1 MRIRSFSFAMV
12 SALSISAVARAQAPV
27 PDPHWG
33 AFAFPSSVPELR
45 AGLHFN
51 RFTEFSS
58 TGSRFNDIDET
69 SGFNV
74 LAASYTDRIPGLPQW
89 TFTGTFGL
97 GLSSDD
103 PTNTIQND
111 FVHEAIGQE
120 DVPVGDVREEPEFL
134 AGLGVT
140 RWFEDPE
147 HLGRDLFVGAGYAT
161 STLYHEPWLH
171 LGGTYMLGGSCRL
184 SLMHRVS
191 RPVEGE
197 AYSDLARLSNLSQVY
212 VAYVPSTIDSEW
224 SLLDLLGNP
233 EIGLAVTH
241 DTGLFVDQDDDPIE
255 TWFASL
261 RFRWATGLTI
271 ETWND
276 FANGT
281 DFGPTFGFLMSVDLT
296 TLPGSPLFR

>member
-1 MRIRSFSFAMV
+1 MWVRRISCAVLFAV
-12 SALSISAVARAQAPV
+12 GSPAAARAQAPV

-45 AGLHFN
+45 AGIHFN

-58 TGSRFNDIDET
+58 TGTRFNDIEET
-69 SGFNV
+69 AGFNV
-74 LAASYTDRIPGLPQW
+74 LAASYTDRIPGMPQW
-89 TFTGTFGL
+89 TFTGTFGI
-97 GLSSDD
+97 GLSSDE
-103 PTNTIQND
+103 PTSAIQND
-111 FVHEAIGQE
+111 FVHWAIRQD
-120 DVPVGDVREEPEFL
+120 DVPVEDVREEPEFL
-134 AGLGVT
+134 AGLGMT

-147 HLGRDLFVGAGYAT
+147 HLGRELFIGAGYAT
-161 STLYHEPWLH
+161 STLYHEPWFH
-171 LGGTYMLGGSCRL
+171 VGGNYMVGESCRL

-197 AYSDLARLSNLSQVY
+197 AYSDLAQISNLTQVY
-212 VAYVPSTIDSEW
+212 LAYVPSAIDSDW
-224 SLLDLLGNP
+224 DLLDLLGNP
-233 EIGLAVTH
+233 EVGLAVTR
-241 DTGLFVDQDDDPIE
+241 DSGLFVDEDDDAIE

-296 TLPGSPLFR
+296 TLPGSPLLR